1 MARKRF
7 LFLRYL
13 QSILKSR
20 LSTRS
25 SIIQIFFVFLTTL
38 ICTISVPIFVKA
50 TTVNPIVSSS
60 EIRPYQNLLEQGKAL
75 YDAGQFN
82 EAVKVLKQVAYEA
95 EIQQDGSIEYNMLM

>member
-1 MARKRF
+1 MHDKRT
-7 LFLRYL
+7 Y
-13 QSILKSR
+13 
-20 LSTRS
+20 
-25 SIIQIFFVFLTTL
+25 
-38 ICTISVPIFVKA
+38 FVKA

-95 EIQQDGSIEYNMLM
+95 EIQQDALKQAIALSDLSLTCQLGQWPQAKAAIADSLKLLQTRQQGGGSKSD